1 MRADYYILVPKNTGI
16 YNIMPDHLSAYD
28 KIQLIMVNHAGD
40 LKAIITAI
48 LQSIFFHRTHF

>member
-1 MRADYYILVPKNTGI
+1 
-16 YNIMPDHLSAYD
+16 MPDHLSAYD

-48 LQSIFFHRTHF
+48 VVHIPS